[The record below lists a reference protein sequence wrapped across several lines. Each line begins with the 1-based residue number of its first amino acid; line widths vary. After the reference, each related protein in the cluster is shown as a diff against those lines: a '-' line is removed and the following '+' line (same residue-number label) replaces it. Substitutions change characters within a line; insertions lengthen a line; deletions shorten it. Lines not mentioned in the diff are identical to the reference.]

1 MEFLRDLR
9 GFRRT
14 PTRDELVNAID
25 YAFVK
30 NLPEQRVLSFL
41 SQSKDLE
48 IEGRLVVIGFGK
60 AGRGMYEGAR
70 KFFADRIS
78 TATIIIPAQAKEELE
93 HPFFQGNHPFPS
105 NESIKSSRLL
115 IDSLRNLEREDLVL
129 VLISGGGSSL
139 FEIPRKGVKL
149 EKYNR
154 TINCMMKNGAN
165 IEEMNAVRFLFSST
179 KGGGLLNF
187 TYPARVLSLII
198 SDVPGDSE
206 SVVASG
212 PTSPPQKQTLIRKTL
227 VKYGQCGDVP
237 HVSREKPVRS
247 YKADNNVILKNS
259 DFVRAIHERL
269 VKKGFASANMGSGI
283 VGDTDLVAKDF
294 VNKMR
299 SFHKKEKK
307 PIFVV
312 GGGETSTRFTGNGI
326 GGRNLELTLK
336 VLLLMKKN
344 EEFAFGSIGTDGQD
358 GTSGAMGAIV
368 DNDTL
373 KSLDREFIINKL
385 SKSESLEPLKSTKD
399 VLFTG
404 PTGTNVAD
412 IFVGY
417 YAGIRRKR

>member
-1 MEFLRDLR
+1 VEFLRDLR

-14 PTRDELVNAID
+14 PFRDEIVNSID
-25 YAFVK
+25 YAFAK

-41 SQSKDLE
+41 SQKRDLE
-48 IEGRLVVIGFGK
+48 IEGKLVVVGFGK

-70 KFFADRIS
+70 RFFADRIS
-78 TATIIIPAQAKEELE
+78 TARMIIPAQAKEELE
-93 HPFFQGNHPFPS
+93 YPFLQGNHPFPAK
-105 NESIKSSRLL
+105 ESIKNSKLL
-115 IDSLRNLEREDLVL
+115 IGSLKNLEREDLVL

-139 FEIPRKGVKL
+139 FEIPRKGVRL

-154 TINCMMKNGAN
+154 TISCMMKNGAN
-165 IEEMNAVRFLFSST
+165 IEEMNAVRSLFSRT

-206 SVVASG
+206 SIVASG
-212 PTSPPQKQTLIRKTL
+212 PTSVPQKQTLIRKTL
-227 VKYGQCGDVP
+227 VRYKQCGEIP
-237 HVSREKPVRS
+237 QVSREKPVKS

-259 DFVRAIHERL
+259 DFVSAIHERL
-269 VKKGFASANMGSGI
+269 VERGFVSANIGSGI
-283 VGDTDLVAKDF
+283 VGNTDLVAKYL

-299 SFHKKEKK
+299 SFHKEEKK
-307 PIFVV
+307 PIFIV
-312 GGGETSTRFTGNGI
+312 GGGETSTRFTGKGI

-373 KSLDREFIINKL
+373 KSLDREFIVSEL
-385 SKSESLEPLKSTKD
+385 SKSESLEPLKLTQD

-404 PTGTNVAD
+404 NTGTNVAD
-412 IFVGY
+412 ILIGY
-417 YAGIRRKR
+417 YAGIG